1 MSLAAEG
8 AKLVAKASGVLSWLL
23 ALVCRRGMIFSARFV
38 VIFVA
43 VVDVTTFA
51 VIGWLL

>member
-1 MSLAAEG
+1 
-8 AKLVAKASGVLSWLL
+8 
-23 ALVCRRGMIFSARFV
+23 MIPSARFV

-51 VIGWLL
+51 VIGWLTLGRIAT